1 MPRISY
7 FLGIAIYMYFRD
19 HEPAHFHAM
28 YSEYAAMVGIE
39 DGDVLAGK
47 LPPRV
52 SSLVKEWALL
62 NKQLLL
68 KNWEIARHGGDLLPV
83 PPLE

>member
-28 YSEYAAMVGIE
+28 YGEYAAMVRIS
-39 DGDVLAGK
+39 DGEVLAGK

-52 SSLVKEWALL
+52 AALVKEWGLL
-62 NKQLLL
+62 NRDVLL
-68 KNWEIARHGGDLLPV
+68 KNWEIARQEGDLLPV

>member
-28 YSEYAAMVGIE
+28 YEEYAAMV
-39 DGDVLAGK
+39 
-47 LPPRV
+47 R
-52 SSLVKEWALL
+52 S
-62 NKQLLL
+62 
-68 KNWEIARHGGDLLPV
+68 R
-83 PPLE
+83 

>member
-19 HEPAHFHAM
+19 HEPPHFHAM
-28 YSEYAAMVGIE
+28 YGEFAAMVAIA
-39 DGDVLAGK
+39 DGEVLAGK
-47 LPPRV
+47 LPARV
-52 SSLVKEWALL
+52 SALVKEWALL
-62 NKQLLL
+62 NKELLL
-68 KNWEIARHGGDLLPV
+68 KNWEIARQEGDLIPV